1 MATFPRSGIMPDM
14 YLIVG
19 LGNPGAKYE
28 NTRHNIGFRCVDA
41 LASKYTFALTKLE
54 QRAMVG
60 TGTLASKRVLLAKP
74 QTFMNVSG
82 DSIAPLAHFY
92 KIPTERILIIC
103 DDLDIPLG
111 TLRLRKSGSS
121 GGQNGMKHIL
131 QRLGTQDIN
140 RIRVGIGRPPGRMN
154 PADYVL
160 TPFKG
165 DDEITAVEMIDR
177 AVKACETW
185 LSDGIDTAM
194 NRYNGAGE
202 TAKPPKPA
210 DPPESKE

>member
-1 MATFPRSGIMPDM
+1 MPDM

-41 LASKYTFALTKLE
+41 LASKYAIALTKLE

-82 DSIAPLAHFY
+82 DSVAPLTHFY
-92 KIPTERILIIC
+92 KIPTDRILIIC